1 MSQPN
6 LAALQPGA
14 VFHGRYRIVQC
25 IKAGS
30 MGAVYEVVD
39 AKTDSHRALK
49 VMLPGIIEDA
59 DLRARFE
66 LEARVTGNI
75 ESDHIVRTSDAGID
89 PDSGTPFLVMDLL
102 RGDELGRLIE
112 KRKTVPR
119 SEVMVY
125 LFQAALALDK
135 THAAG
140 IVHRDLKPENLFVTY
155 RDDGSPCLKILDFG
169 IAKVVAQSNQAKAT
183 RAVGTP
189 LYMSPEQIRGE
200 GAIEPRAD
208 IYALGHIA
216 YAMLAGEA
224 YWTEESRAAGALF
237 PLLSNILTGV
247 KEPPSIR
254 ALRRKGSQ
262 VPPGF
267 DEWFLKA
274 TAARAADRFE
284 RATLAIRALGE
295 ALGTPVPRSSLSSL
309 DFEDA
314 PQAARVAPIA
324 ASGPAQASGSAPI
337 SGRFADQATVPLP
350 SAHASYGSGSDR
362 VSMAQTT
369 PATAS
374 HPGSRSSA
382 RSTVPIALGVIGI
395 VALATLGFFA
405 LRSRNPSPEA
415 KGDASAQTAIPSVV
429 VAAADSPSAPVVE
442 PSIVATAEPTPSAI
456 ASADTPAASAPTA
469 ATSPPTTAVTATPT
483 ATATATATAQPPR
496 VKAPP
501 MVPPTKKIREKL

>member
-1 MSQPN
+1 
-6 LAALQPGA
+6 
-14 VFHGRYRIVQC
+14 
-25 IKAGS
+25 

-75 ESDHIVRTSDAGID
+75 ESDHIVRTSDGGID

-169 IAKVVAQSNQAKAT
+169 IAKVVAQSSQAKAT

-224 YWTEESRAAGALF
+224 YWTEESKAAGALF
-237 PLLSNILTGV
+237 PLLSCILTGV
-247 KEPPSIR
+247 KEPPSVR
-254 ALRRKGSQ
+254 AMRRKGSL

-267 DEWFLKA
+267 DGWFLKA
-274 TAARAADRFE
+274 TAARAEDRFE
-284 RATLAIRALGE
+284 RATRAVSALGE

-314 PQAARVAPIA
+314 PHAARADPIA

-337 SGRFADQATVPLP
+337 SGRFADQGTVPLP
-350 SAHASYGSGSDR
+350 SAHASYGSGSNP
-362 VSMAQTT
+362 VSIARTT
-369 PATAS
+369 AATAS
-374 HPGSRSSA
+374 QPVSRAST
-382 RSTVPIALGVIGI
+382 RSTAPIALGALGV

-405 LRSRNPSPEA
+405 LRSRNSSPEA
-415 KGDASAQTAIPSVV
+415 KVDSGAQIAIPSVV
-429 VAAADSPSAPVVE
+429 IPAADPPRAPEVDPPSVP
-442 PSIVATAEPTPSAI
+442 TAEPTPRAT
-456 ASADTPAASAPTA
+456 ASADAPATSAPATVTSSPTA
-469 ATSPPTTAVTATPT
+469 AVTATPT
-483 ATATATATAQPPR
+483 APTTATARPAK
-496 VKAPP
+496 VK
-501 MVPPTKKIREKL
+501 VPPVVHSTKKVREPL